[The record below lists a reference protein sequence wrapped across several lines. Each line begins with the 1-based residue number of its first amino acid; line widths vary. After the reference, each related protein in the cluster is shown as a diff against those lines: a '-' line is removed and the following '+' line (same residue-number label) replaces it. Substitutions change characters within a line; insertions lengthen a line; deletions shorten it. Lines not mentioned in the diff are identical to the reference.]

1 MPITVIF
8 TRNSQR
14 VAAGA
19 QTAEPLQVAVAAP
32 HKRQLT
38 DAASLYIKIKRYFR
52 GAIAGGSNNMAHPVI
67 C

>member
-1 MPITVIF
+1 LRP
-8 TRNSQR
+8 
-14 VAAGA
+14 APGG